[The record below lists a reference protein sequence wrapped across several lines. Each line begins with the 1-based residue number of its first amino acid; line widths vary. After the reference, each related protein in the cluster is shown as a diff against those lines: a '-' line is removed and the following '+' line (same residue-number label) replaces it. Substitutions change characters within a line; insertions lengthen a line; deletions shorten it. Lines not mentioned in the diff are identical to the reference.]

1 MHSTVLGTDGPLSA
15 EDGEAPGCSP
25 PVPRQGVSTRGEAA
39 PVTEGPGANS
49 ATERSV

>member
-1 MHSTVLGTDGPLSA
+1 MRSTVLGTDGPLSA